1 MKEIW
6 KKFNEVELT
15 HSSVHHLIAIHK
27 LHKEYGYARA
37 IDIAKFLNIT
47 RGSVAITLNKL
58 KKRGYIRED
67 DNKFLSLTD
76 DSQQLVNGIL
86 SKRRIVVR
94 FFMEVLQLSEE
105 DAEIDACKIEHLLSH
120 KTGEKM
126 MSFMGYF
133 LSDSETAKAFR
144 EGFREFSYHCQSSGE
159 CDTCET
165 ECYFSGRPVQEEN
178 SVQSITEK

>member
-15 HSSVHHLIAIHK
+15 HSSVHHLIAIHR

-58 KKRGYIRED
+58 KKRGYIEED
-67 DNKFLSLTD
+67 DNKFFSLSD
-76 DSQQLVNGIL
+76 DAQQMVNSIL
-86 SKRRIVVR
+86 SKRRIVQR
-94 FFMEVLQLSEE
+94 FFVEVLHLSEQ

-120 KTGEKM
+120 HTGEKM
-126 MSFMGYF
+126 MAFMGFF
-133 LSDSETAKAFR
+133 LSDSPVAKAFR
-144 EGFREFSYHCQSSGE
+144 EGFREFTYQCQSSGT

-165 ECYFSGRPVQEEN
+165 ECYFSGRPIQEES
-178 SVQSITEK
+178 SVQSLTEK